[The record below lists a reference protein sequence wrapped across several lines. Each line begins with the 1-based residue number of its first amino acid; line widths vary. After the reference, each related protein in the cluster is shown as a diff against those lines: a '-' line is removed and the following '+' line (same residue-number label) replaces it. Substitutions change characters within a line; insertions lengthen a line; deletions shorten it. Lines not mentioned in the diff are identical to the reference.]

1 MDGAAAVVV
10 TQVVLQPV
18 TVEVVMVNMAVEA
31 APITQAFS

>member
-1 MDGAAAVVV
+1 MDGAAAAVV

-18 TVEVVMVNMAVEA
+18 TVEVVMVNTVVEV